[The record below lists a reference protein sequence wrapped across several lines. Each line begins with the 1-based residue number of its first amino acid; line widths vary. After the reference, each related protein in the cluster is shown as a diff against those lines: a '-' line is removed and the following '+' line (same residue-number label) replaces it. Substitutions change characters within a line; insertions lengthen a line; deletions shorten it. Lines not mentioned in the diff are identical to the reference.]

1 MSNAPARAGAFA
13 RRRRSSIRAL
23 VTCRWDGCFALPRGP
38 RLRCSG
44 GRSRRRV
51 SHVPAPGAGR
61 GEQSPG
67 VPSPRA
73 AFPGAARS
81 PSGGSRQHRC
91 FLSGLLLASSCAAAL
106 STSEGTFQR
115 KLKLVKIKIIERIL
129 FYQRDCLWLANRH
142 EML

>member
-1 MSNAPARAGAFA
+1 MPNATMRAGAVAHQQHTSTHA
-13 RRRRSSIRAL
+13 R
-23 VTCRWDGCFALPRGP
+23 VTCGWDGCLALPWGP
-38 RLRCSG
+38 QLRCSG
-44 GRSRRRV
+44 GRSRWRV

-73 AFPGAARS
+73 GFPGAARS
-81 PSGGSRQHRC
+81 LSGGSRQHRC
-91 FLSGLLLASSCAAAL
+91 FLSGLFLASSCAAVL

-115 KLKLVKIKIIERIL
+115 KVKLVKIKIIEHIL